1 MCLNNALNAPGHQP
15 SDLVRAVSPG
25 LPFNLT
31 TTTTTTTTIST
42 VTRTTTP
49 SNQPALPML
58 PLACPRG

>member
-1 MCLNNALNAPGHQP
+1 MCLDNAAALNAPGHQP

-31 TTTTTTTTIST
+31 TTTTIST

-49 SNQPALPML
+49 PNQPALPML

>member
-31 TTTTTTTTIST
+31 ITTTTIST

-49 SNQPALPML
+49 PNQPALPML
-58 PLACPRG
+58 TLACPRG

>member
-31 TTTTTTTTIST
+31 ITTTTIST

-49 SNQPALPML
+49 PNQPALPML